1 MHKRIVF
8 LCISAILLLTGLA
21 CAMPITVTIGQ
32 PTEGAT
38 LPPTPPTLE
47 PAVIVPTETQATTPP
62 ESSDGT
68 RHLGA
73 VLVDPMDKKGVN
85 LLSPDGSYL
94 TELILGSD
102 LSLDSNTTLPSS
114 DYALPNESNRVMF
127 FTYPEFAL
135 SEYRNPGNIQK
146 LGNLQN
152 LVTLAGDG
160 WCDAF
165 SYTTTEFAAGG
176 TQNAL
181 YLSKGA
187 SVGGVPP
194 VLTEFEPRGYA
205 IFPVSV
211 ICGEGQ
217 PGGVWYA
224 HIPYGI
230 GGDIV
235 FPPYSGLFRL
245 DAGQPSAALVL
256 DEYQRFSGISDD
268 QSLVAYSHRDDL
280 AKLLILDVK
289 KNTQVGIPLLP
300 GSDRGA
306 GYAVFSP
313 DNSQVAWMEGSG
325 FQMSDTPN
333 FHSVIR
339 VAPTSADVQ
348 LDKQKTDIEF
358 GAAVGLPSLWIKP
371 VAWLDNS
378 NLLVEGRGDNWADAY
393 VLKLNTE
400 SGAITL
406 FAKGVY
412 LGKYYSGD

>member
-47 PAVIVPTETQATTPP
+47 PAVIVPTETQAATPP